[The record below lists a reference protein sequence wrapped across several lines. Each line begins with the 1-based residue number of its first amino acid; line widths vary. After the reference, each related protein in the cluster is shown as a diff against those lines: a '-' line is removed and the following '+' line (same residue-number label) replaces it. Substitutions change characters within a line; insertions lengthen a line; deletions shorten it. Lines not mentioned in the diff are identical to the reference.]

1 MEKSFYTGKGIG
13 VCIMDTGIYEHIDFV
28 GRIWAFYDFL
38 AFKRRPYDDNGH
50 GTHVA
55 GLVAGDG
62 TASMGKYRG
71 AAPGCGIIALKVL
84 DRYGNGSQ
92 EDVLRAFRWIREYRQ
107 QYRIR
112 VVNISVGTTCNS
124 QKDHTGL
131 LKSVEQLWDE
141 GMVIVTAAGNLGPK
155 PGSITAPGSSKK
167 VITVGSSDLLEG
179 RGAISGR
186 GPTEECVC
194 KPDIVAPGNKIMS
207 CVPGRP
213 FSYGVKSGTSMSTPL
228 VTGAIA
234 CALEKDP
241 ALTNTDIKTMLMNS
255 ADDMGLPRNLQGWGR
270 FNRRKFLKM

>member
-13 VCIMDTGIYEHIDFV
+13 VCILDTGIYEHIDFT
-28 GRIWAFYDFL
+28 GRIWTFYDFL
-38 AFKRRPYDDNGH
+38 DFKRRPYDDNGH

-84 DRYGNGSQ
+84 ERYGNGSQ
-92 EDVLRAFRWIREYRQ
+92 DDVLRALRWIREYRQ

-124 QKDHTGL
+124 KRNHARL
-131 LKSVEQLWDE
+131 LESVEQLWDE
-141 GMVIVTAAGNLGPK
+141 GVVVVTAAGNQGPS
-155 PGSITAPGSSKK
+155 PGSITPPASSKK
-167 VITVGSSDLLEG
+167 VITVGSSELLE
-179 RGAISGR
+179 RRSAISGR
-186 GPTEECVC
+186 GPTAECVC

-207 CVPGRP
+207 CVPGKP
-213 FSYGVKSGTSMSTPL
+213 YSYGVKSGTSMSTPL

-234 CALEKDP
+234 CALEKNP
-241 ALTNTDIKTMLMNS
+241 ALTNTDIKTMLMNT
-255 ADDMGLPRNLQGWGR
+255 AEDMGLPQNLQGWGK